1 MRSPNELRKLAAWYR
16 EFAERA
22 GEAAIWEARLRT
34 AKELE
39 AEAARVESNLPPS
52 PRARR
57 RIKSVP
63 VSIRSGCVATHGAH
77 VYGFASQGFG
87 RNLPPRYCNGGLL
100 KTRAPQATARQSP
113 TERGGAGVGASAAGG
128 T

>member
-1 MRSPNELRKLAAWYR
+1 MYR

-39 AEAARVESNLPPS
+39 AEAARVESKLPPS

-63 VSIRSGCVATHGAH
+63 VTIRAV
-77 VYGFASQGFG
+77 V
-87 RNLPPRYCNGGLL
+87 
-100 KTRAPQATARQSP
+100 
-113 TERGGAGVGASAAGG
+113 
-128 T
+128 

>member
-1 MRSPNELRKLAAWYR
+1 MYR

-22 GEAAIWEARLRT
+22 GEAAIWEERLRT

-39 AEAARVESNLPPS
+39 AEAARVESKLPPS

-63 VSIRSGCVATHGAH
+63 VTIRAV
-77 VYGFASQGFG
+77 V
-87 RNLPPRYCNGGLL
+87 
-100 KTRAPQATARQSP
+100 
-113 TERGGAGVGASAAGG
+113 
-128 T
+128 